1 MQRFGQTASGA
12 KNANCSGTISC
23 AWRLSVGD
31 TLGNHWVKL
40 GARHMHTPDADYFR
54 HQAATCLRLA
64 QFCRDLEVARR
75 LFGMAG
81 EFKSKAAEM
90 DAGLQTMTAPSIEAS
105 CGPAR
110 D

>member
-1 MQRFGQTASGA
+1 
-12 KNANCSGTISC
+12 
-23 AWRLSVGD
+23 
-31 TLGNHWVKL
+31 
-40 GARHMHTPDADYFR
+40 MHTPDADYFR

-64 QFCRDLEVARR
+64 QFCRDREVARR

-90 DAGLQTMTAPSIEAS
+90 DADLQTMTVPSIAPS

>member
-1 MQRFGQTASGA
+1 M
-12 KNANCSGTISC
+12 
-23 AWRLSVGD
+23 
-31 TLGNHWVKL
+31 
-40 GARHMHTPDADYFR
+40 HMPDADYFR
-54 HQAATCLRLA
+54 QQAATCLRLA

-90 DAGLQTMTAPSIEAS
+90 DAGLQTMTVPAIE
-105 CGPAR
+105 PNRELAR

>member
-1 MQRFGQTASGA
+1 MGA
-12 KNANCSGTISC
+12 I
-23 AWRLSVGD
+23 
-31 TLGNHWVKL
+31 
-40 GARHMHTPDADYFR
+40 HMRTPDADYFR

-90 DAGLQTMTAPSIEAS
+90 DAGLETMTVPSIEPS

>member
-1 MQRFGQTASGA
+1 MENENRAEPFPARGVCRLGIARCNHRVKAGA
-12 KNANCSGTISC
+12 IYM
-23 AWRLSVGD
+23 
-31 TLGNHWVKL
+31 
-40 GARHMHTPDADYFR
+40 HMPDADYFR

-75 LFGMAG
+75 LFGMA
-81 EFKSKAAEM
+81 EM
-90 DAGLQTMTAPSIEAS
+90 DAGLQTMTVPSIAPG

>member
-1 MQRFGQTASGA
+1 MQSSG
-12 KNANCSGTISC
+12 KM
-23 AWRLSVGD
+23 
-31 TLGNHWVKL
+31 
-40 GARHMHTPDADYFR
+40 GAIHMHTPDADYFR
-54 HQAATCLRLA
+54 NQAATCLRLA

-90 DAGLQTMTAPSIEAS
+90 DAGLQTMTVPSIEPN